1 MLYIVSSSEYA
12 LVPTYYVVLAII
24 FMVLPAIA
32 LYVLRSIGLYKL
44 AKNNNVK
51 GKAFAWIPFL
61 WIYTACK
68 LCGSVR
74 FFGKTHKSLP
84 VIFTV
89 LYTIAGIL
97 PILYDVLAYFPI
109 VGYYLQGGTISFG
122 NPLTESSQLYMTVLE
137 NVGIYVETTGH
148 FAFYNP
154 YPNPRAMIQALDVLY
169 YVVSILELAVIFI
182 EVPVYFDLFR
192 KYIPQ
197 RALLF
202 GLLSVFLNIF
212 PIMVFII
219 RNKKAVDYNEYM
231 RQRYNT
237 YYGGMNNQN
246 YNGQNGGNYYGGGY
260 YGGYNGGANN
270 GQNGYG
276 ANAGGNGQPN
286 GNSKGKKPEDDDP
299 FPEFK
304 DK

>member
-1 MLYIVSSSEYA
+1 MLYIVSSTEYA
-12 LVPTYYVVLAII
+12 LVPTYYVILAII
-24 FMVLPAIA
+24 FMALPAIA

-84 VIFTV
+84 IIFTV
-89 LYTIAGIL
+89 LFTIAGIL
-97 PILYDVLAYFPI
+97 PIVYDFLAYFPV
-109 VGYYLQGGTISFG
+109 VGYYLQGGTVSFG

-148 FAFYNP
+148 FAFNNP
-154 YPNPRAMIQALDVLY
+154 YSNPSVVYKVLDSLY
-169 YVVSILELAVIFI
+169 YVVSILEIAVIFI

-231 RQRYNT
+231 RQRYNA

-246 YNGQNGGNYYGGGY
+246 YNGNQNGGNYYGGGY
-260 YGGYNGGANN
+260 YGNN
-270 GQNGYG
+270 NGYG
-276 ANAGGNGQPN
+276 TSNTNGGSRSN
-286 GNSKGKKPEDDDP
+286 GKKPEDDDP